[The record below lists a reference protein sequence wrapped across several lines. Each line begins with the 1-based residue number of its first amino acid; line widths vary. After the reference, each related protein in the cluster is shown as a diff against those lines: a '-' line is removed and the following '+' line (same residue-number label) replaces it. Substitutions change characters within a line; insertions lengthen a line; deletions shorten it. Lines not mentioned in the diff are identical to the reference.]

1 MGFIPNQL
9 FYNITQVCPFSDL
22 RDRLAG
28 SNLLLMW
35 LSATAG
41 DKSLM
46 LARLD
51 LWSETEVVNN
61 ERKKLEAEETVR
73 RDIYTGQ
80 RLHN

>member
-1 MGFIPNQL
+1 
-9 FYNITQVCPFSDL
+9 
-22 RDRLAG
+22 
-28 SNLLLMW
+28 MW

-61 ERKKLEAEETVR
+61 ERKKLEAEETVQ